1 MDDKGCLP
9 RESGIH
15 HKCPYRLTT
24 FGTSPALAGEAKIA
38 ASPQGD
44 SEAPASPAAAG
55 EGNRVSGGRG
65 ACSDT
70 VDNDQGAVAR
80 SFLASCNP
88 HFYTGICIVHDIQL
102 CYNINKIPAALRAV
116 RDTAVFRTC

>member
-9 RESGIH
+9 RESGIR

-24 FGTSPALAGEAKIA
+24 FGTFPALAGEAKIA
-38 ASPQGD
+38 ESLQGD

-65 ACSDT
+65 AMSD
-70 VDNDQGAVAR
+70 QR
-80 SFLASCNP
+80 FLSKESHISQWRP
-88 HFYTGICIVHDIQL
+88 YRL
-102 CYNINKIPAALRAV
+102 AALATSPV
-116 RDTAVFRTC
+116 LTGEAKMP